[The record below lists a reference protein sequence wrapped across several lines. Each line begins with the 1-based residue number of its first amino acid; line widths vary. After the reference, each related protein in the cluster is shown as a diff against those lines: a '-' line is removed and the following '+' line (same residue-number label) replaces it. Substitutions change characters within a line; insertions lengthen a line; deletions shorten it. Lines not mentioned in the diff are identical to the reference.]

1 MRSRLSEV
9 SAALFVLAVLAPAT
23 ALGTVTNAAAT
34 GCKVDSGAQ
43 SARTSSYR
51 FVLRVGMPEQMY
63 TPAQVTKMHP
73 KHGEVMLRGRMNGM
87 GGMSMGG
94 SMRHLEVQICT
105 RPSHTVITT
114 ANPTITVKDD
124 SSMGM
129 ATKVPVTVM
138 QGVGAGTADLH
149 YGNNVAMKPGHRYT
163 IKVTH
168 KGQTATFHTQ
178 VPKASM

>member
-1 MRSRLSEV
+1 MKSRPSAV
-9 SAALFVLAVLAPAT
+9 SAALLVLALLVPAA

-34 GCKVDSGAQ
+34 GCKVGSGAQ
-43 SARTSSYR
+43 SATTSSYH
-51 FVLRVGMPEQMY
+51 FVLHVGMSEQMY
-63 TPAQVTKMHP
+63 TPAQVKKMHP

-94 SMRHLEVQICT
+94 SMQHLEVQICT
-105 RPSHTVITT
+105 RPSNTVITT

-129 ATKVPVTVM
+129 ATKVPVAVM
-138 QGVGAGTADLH
+138 QGVGAGTGDLH

-163 IKVTH
+163 VKATL
-168 KGQTATFHTQ
+168 KGQTATFHMK
-178 VPKASM
+178 VPKTGI

>member
-1 MRSRLSEV
+1 MRSRLSAV
-9 SAALFVLAVLAPAT
+9 SATLLVLAVLAPAA
-23 ALGTVTNAAAT
+23 ALGTVTSTVAT
-34 GCKVDSGAQ
+34 GCKAASAAQ
-43 SARTSSYR
+43 SATTSSYH

-63 TPAQVTKMHP
+63 TPAQVKKMHP
-73 KHGEVMLRGRMNGM
+73 KHGEVMLRGQMNGM

-105 RPSHTVITT
+105 RQSTVITT

-129 ATKVPVTVM
+129 ATKVPVAVM

-149 YGNNVAMKPGHRYT
+149 YGNNVAMKPGHRFT
-163 IKVTH
+163 VKVTL
-168 KGQTATFHTQ
+168 KGQTATFHMR
-178 VPKASM
+178 VPKAGM